1 MMNEEQ
7 RNGME
12 EGIRQSGNG
21 IYTMTSDDT
30 WKQAFST
37 QPNPAAIYSGTK
49 YAGKK
54 DTEANRKMKENFS
67 FFGPATALYALF
79 YAICMYRN
87 DAGIAFLVFIIATVV
102 YFFEVMNRLEM
113 KVKKGSFFYL
123 AGMVLLAVSTFCTDD
138 QRIIIMNKTGIFL
151 LMISLL
157 LRQFYNTSEWGLGKY
172 LGSILTTV
180 FGSLEELNQPFQDC
194 KAAMK
199 NGTKEKKMLVWNA
212 LLGVLVAIP
221 FLIVVVM
228 LLSSA
233 DIFFDQLTKSLFNDV
248 DISESSGILWRT
260 AAVFLESY
268 ILLVYLCR
276 HTISEEVKDN
286 RTGEPVTAITAT
298 GMLTFVYIIFSG
310 IQILGLFM
318 GKLQLPK
325 EYTYAEYAKEG
336 FFQLLAVG
344 ILNLVIV
351 LVCLK
356 YVRESK
362 GLKAVLTVMSVCTYI
377 MIASSAMR
385 MFMYVQAYN
394 LTFSRV
400 LGLWALIL
408 LAVLFAG
415 VMMQIFRKDFP
426 LFRYGMAAVT
436 VLYLGLS
443 FAHPDY
449 IIASVN
455 VQQEKVD
462 YYYLETLNADA
473 APVLIPYIAQAS
485 REDFGIRYRSSIAQL
500 EDGIDP
506 RTFNVSRYRAV
517 QLLQ

>member
-1 MMNEEQ
+1 
-7 RNGME
+7 
-12 EGIRQSGNG
+12 
-21 IYTMTSDDT
+21 
-30 WKQAFST
+30 
-37 QPNPAAIYSGTK
+37 
-49 YAGKK
+49 
-54 DTEANRKMKENFS
+54 
-67 FFGPATALYALF
+67 
-79 YAICMYRN
+79 
-87 DAGIAFLVFIIATVV
+87 
-102 YFFEVMNRLEM
+102 
-113 KVKKGSFFYL
+113 
-123 AGMVLLAVSTFCTDD
+123 
-138 QRIIIMNKTGIFL
+138 
-151 LMISLL
+151 
-157 LRQFYNTSEWGLGKY
+157 
-172 LGSILTTV
+172 
-180 FGSLEELNQPFQDC
+180 
-194 KAAMK
+194 MK

-485 REDFGIRYRSSIAQL
+485 REDFGTRYRNSIAQL